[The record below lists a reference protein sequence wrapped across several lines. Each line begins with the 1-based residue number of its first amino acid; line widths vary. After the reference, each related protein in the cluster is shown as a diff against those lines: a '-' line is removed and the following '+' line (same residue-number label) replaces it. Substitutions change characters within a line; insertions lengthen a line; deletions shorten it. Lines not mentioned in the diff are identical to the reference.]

1 VFLALVRLGFLP
13 PWLAER
19 SRRFNTPHRAIMI
32 SVLVP
37 VAVIIASRGHTILL
51 GHMYAFGLLGAF
63 SLNSVGLDRIRW
75 QERKHSLSFFLGI
88 FTSVLVVS
96 SFCIN
101 LVYKSAATLFG
112 GSVTLVGLAVAV
124 AVRRGYLGGAKG
136 GYTTPE
142 AAERAA
148 AQLPGAVEILT
159 VEEALDMRAV
169 YRSSTLVAM
178 RAPNL
183 RLFQEATARVRG
195 LGERAVYL
203 IFVDEVPGLFFPP
216 KVGPSREARE
226 VLASGVEYFRQA
238 DIVAVPLWRMAHDAG
253 ASLAGAARRLGVSAV
268 LVGTSQRSAVWHLLR
283 GNVLKSLVADLPRD
297 SRVWICN

>member
-1 VFLALVRLGFLP
+1 
-13 PWLAER
+13 
-19 SRRFNTPHRAIMI
+19 
-32 SVLVP
+32 
-37 VAVIIASRGHTILL
+37 
-51 GHMYAFGLLGAF
+51 
-63 SLNSVGLDRIRW
+63 VG
-75 QERKHSLSFFLGI
+75 
-88 FTSVLVVS
+88 
-96 SFCIN
+96 SFCVN

-112 GSVTLVGLAVAV
+112 GSVTLLGLAVAV

-148 AQLPGAVEILT
+148 SQLPGALEILT
-159 VEEALDMRAV
+159 VEEAIDMRAV

-183 RLFQEATARVRG
+183 RLFQEAAARVRG
-195 LGERAVYL
+195 LGEQTVYL
-203 IFVDEVPGLFFPP
+203 IFVDEIPGLFFPP

-238 DIVAVPLWRMAHDAG
+238 DITAVPLWRMAHDAG
-253 ASLAGAARRLGVSAV
+253 ASVAGAARRLGASAV

-283 GNVLKSLVADLPRD
+283 GNVLKSLVAELPRD
-297 SRVWICN
+297 TRVWICN